1 MKHGEEKVLFV
12 LGNKHNGDSVLA
24 FHVSYPAFVNQPVCA
39 FSRCLIEAWSLLRQH
54 SNRLNMGELLGFLYE
69 SCQELGLI
77 KELLKL
83 PLGLTEQVGE
93 R

>member
-1 MKHGEEKVLFV
+1 MVILCLFHKPQ
-12 LGNKHNGDSVLA
+12 LTFD
-24 FHVSYPAFVNQPVCA
+24 NQQVCPS
-39 FSRCLIEAWSLLRQH
+39 SRCLIEAWSLLRKN

-69 SCQELGLI
+69 NCQELGLI

-93 R
+93 G